1 MEGQE
6 ESSSLD
12 IRGLPVEFEALRPMI
27 TKAAKEILLEHDI
40 ASYAVSVSFVSDSEI
55 SRINK
60 ESLSRSGA
68 TDVIAF
74 DLSEEGLPIEKVG
87 DLYISV
93 DTAVENSS
101 RFGVTAEEELVRLVV
116 HGLLHVL
123 GYEDGVSEDGER
135 MSEVQEEAVKK
146 AFS

>member
-1 MEGQE
+1 MVGPEQ
-6 ESSSLD
+6 SSSLD
-12 IRGLPVEFEALRPMI
+12 IRGLPVEFEALRPVI
-27 TKAAKEILLEHDI
+27 RKAAQETLLDHGVT
-40 ASYAVSVSFVSDSEI
+40 SYAISVSFVDDSEI
-55 SRINK
+55 SRINR
-60 ESLSRSGA
+60 ESLARSGA

-101 RFGVTAEEELVRLVV
+101 RFGVRPEEEIVRLVV
-116 HGLLHVL
+116 HGVLHVL
-123 GYEDGVSEDGER
+123 GYEDGAPEAR
-135 MSEVQEEAVKK
+135 RKMIEVQEKAVKK